1 MATWAIRPISPVR
14 WQGGKE
20 SYRTF
25 ALDTGQTFKK
35 GAPVVFDTDTN
46 TIKEASADPSAIVGF
61 ATCDAADVA
70 EMYDTFGTVVP
81 AVPVALASENVFRG
95 TFEGTYD
102 ADVHVLG
109 TDYGLVLDA
118 SGYWTVDETDESNTR
133 VILVGFEEGVA
144 DGDVNIPV
152 LFRVLPA
159 NAVAVSG

>member
-25 ALDTGQTFKK
+25 ALDAGQTFKK
-35 GAPVVFDTDTN
+35 GAALVFDDDTN
-46 TIKEASADPSAIVGF
+46 TVKEAGSDPTAIVGF
-61 ATCDAADVA
+61 ATCAAADVA

-81 AVPVALASENVFRG
+81 SVPVALASENVFRG
-95 TFEGTYD
+95 TLEGTYD
-102 ADVHVLG
+102 ADAHVLG
-109 TDYGLVLDA
+109 TDFGLVLDA
-118 SGYWTVDETDESNTR
+118 SGYWTVDETDETNTR
-133 VILVGFEEGVA
+133 VIIVGFEEGVA

>member
-35 GAPVVFDTDTN
+35 GAAVVFDTDTN
-46 TIKEASADPSAIVGF
+46 TIKEASAEPSAIVGF
-61 ATCDAADVA
+61 ATCAAADVA

-95 TFEGTYD
+95 TFKGTYD
-102 ADVHVLG
+102 ADAHVLG
-109 TDYGLVLDA
+109 TDYGIALDA
-118 SGYWTVDETDESNTR
+118 SGYWVVDETDESNTR
-133 VILVGFEEGVA
+133 VILVGFEDGVQ
-144 DGDVNIPV
+144 DGDVDIPV